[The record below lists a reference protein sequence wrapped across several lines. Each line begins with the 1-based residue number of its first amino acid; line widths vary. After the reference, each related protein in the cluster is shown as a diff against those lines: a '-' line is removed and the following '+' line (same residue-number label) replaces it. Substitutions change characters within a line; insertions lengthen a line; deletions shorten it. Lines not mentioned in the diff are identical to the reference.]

1 MDFRRLFDLLHYQQ
15 ARFPNKAALLERG
28 HMEWQA
34 WSTEAC
40 IQRMDELSAA
50 LLELGLNRGDR
61 AGIYAGGGSPD
72 WILLDLALQQIGIV
86 VVPMHAG
93 LHDGELEYM
102 LKASGVRACFTS
114 DREGYEHLDEMRP
127 QVHSLEFLFTFRSL
141 PDLPSLEE
149 HIRIPSPEHLEY
161 IQTLR
166 AGIHE
171 DDLVTILFTSGTSGQ
186 PKGVCLSHKNIISN
200 LKSIIAIVPVSCH
213 KRVISFLPLSHIF
226 ERVVVYT
233 YLAVGASV
241 YFAERPGQLLANLKE
256 VRPHY
261 LSVVPLVLERFYEDI
276 HRYARQKGGVRQ
288 RLIEWAVELG
298 KKYNGRFRIAPWYW
312 FKLLVADLIVYRRW
326 RRQLGGKLEGIVSGA
341 AALRPE
347 LARLFS
353 AAGLE
358 VREGYG
364 LTEASPVVSCNRFEP
379 GGFRFGTAGI
389 PIPSVQVRIVEGEG
403 QEGTGIIEVKGPNV
417 MLGYL
422 DDEEGTREVISEEGW
437 LHTGD
442 IGYLEDRRFLHVIGR
457 GSNVFKT
464 ASGQFVSVRRIEQQL
479 ERSPFVEQA
488 MVMGRN
494 QPWLGALVV
503 PDMEHLQTWCIQHEV
518 HWTAPEYMIF
528 NTLVLQH
535 FEEVI
540 DELNKHLP
548 LYERVKSFQ
557 LVAEPWSVE
566 NGTMTPTMKLRRAV
580 IEEMYTKA
588 RERLFPET

>member
-28 HMEWQA
+28 HMEWHA

-40 IQRMDELSAA
+40 IQRVDELSAA
-50 LLELGLNRGDR
+50 LLGLGLTRGDR
-61 AGIYAGGGSPD
+61 AGIYASGGSPD
-72 WILLDLALQQIGIV
+72 WILLDLALQQIGVV
-86 VVPMHAG
+86 VVPLHVG
-93 LHDGELEYM
+93 LHDEELEYM
-102 LKASGVRACFTS
+102 LKASGVRACFTF
-114 DREGYEHLDEMRP
+114 DREGFEHLDTLRS
-127 QVHSLEFLFTFRSL
+127 QARLLELLLTFRSL

-149 HIRIPSPEHLEY
+149 HIRVPSPEHREY

-171 DDLVTILFTSGTSGQ
+171 DDLVTILFTSGTSGK

-200 LKSIIAIVPVSCH
+200 LKSVIAIVPVNCH
-213 KRVISFLPLSHIF
+213 KRVVSFLPLSHIF

-241 YFAERPGQLLANLKE
+241 YFAEKPGQLLANLKE

-261 LSVVPLVLERFYEDI
+261 LTVVPLVLERFYEDI
-276 HRYARQKGGVRQ
+276 HRHARQRGGIRQ
-288 RLIEWAVELG
+288 RLIEWAIDLG

-312 FKLLVADLIVYRRW
+312 FKLLVADLIIYRQW

-347 LARLFS
+347 LSRLFS

-379 GGFRFGTAGI
+379 GGFRFGTAGV
-389 PIPSVQVRIVEGEG
+389 PIPGVQVRIARQEG
-403 QEGTGIIEVKGPNV
+403 QEHTGIIEVKGPNV

-422 DDEEGTREVISEEGW
+422 DDEASTREVISEDGW

-442 IGYLEDRRFLHVIGR
+442 IGFLEDRRFLHVIGR

-464 ASGQFVSVRRIEQQL
+464 ASGQFVSVRRIEQHL
-479 ERSPFVEQA
+479 ERSHFVHQA

-494 QPWLGALVV
+494 RPWLGALLV
-503 PDMEHLQTWCIQHEV
+503 PDMGHLQTWCVQHEV

-535 FEEVI
+535 FERVI
-540 DELNKHLP
+540 EQLNEDLP

-557 LVAEPWSVE
+557 LIAEPWSVE

-580 IEEMYTKA
+580 IEERHTKA